1 MNPRTSI
8 HQVSNSFATD
18 HYRFFARPTTA
29 RKITLQR
36 VAIIHSIGK
45 HKKKLMRSNEN
56 EINYR
61 EMAGFCSLSEHDK
74 NFLIYGFYSTTRQQ

>member
-1 MNPRTSI
+1 VNPRTSI

-18 HYRFFARPTTA
+18 HYRFFPRPTTA

-45 HKKKLMRSNEN
+45 QKKLMRSNEN
-56 EINYR
+56 EINYTDTGGSR
-61 EMAGFCSLSEHDK
+61 SLSGHDK
-74 NFLIYGFYSTTRQQ
+74 NFLIYGFRSTTRQQ